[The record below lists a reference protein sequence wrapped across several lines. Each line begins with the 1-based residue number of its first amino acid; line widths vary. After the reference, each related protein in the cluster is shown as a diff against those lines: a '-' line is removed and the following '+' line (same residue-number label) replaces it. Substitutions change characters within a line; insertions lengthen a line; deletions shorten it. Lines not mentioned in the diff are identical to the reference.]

1 MIAPLL
7 PEILLTVSRIAR
19 NTQYSWELDT
29 NTFVPSNSRSIARQ
43 VIHNFIVFQHFHEP
57 TTFLSMQFV
66 RCVLHQ
72 LSGNGIFSM
81 IFHMDLQG
89 SHRQKFFNTIVQCLL
104 DFTELSPAVPVGT
117 FFQEMNE
124 RKNISSEFLELS
136 LPNLA
141 CYLSCIPFEQV
152 NLNYHLVPISIF
164 TFRPLTG
171 SGMEFGVSSM
181 RAIFPTFMDSILRQ

>member
-1 MIAPLL
+1 
-7 PEILLTVSRIAR
+7 
-19 NTQYSWELDT
+19 
-29 NTFVPSNSRSIARQ
+29 
-43 VIHNFIVFQHFHEP
+43 
-57 TTFLSMQFV
+57 MQFV

-152 NLNYHLVPISIF
+152 NSNYYLVPISTF
-164 TFRPLTG
+164 TIRPLTYRF
-171 SGMEFGVSSM
+171 ENGVWCFQHASYFSDVCGLYLAAVIPKELLLPIPKIQST
-181 RAIFPTFMDSILRQ
+181 RLE

>member
-1 MIAPLL
+1 MIKNAFFSFHNLSTTS
-7 PEILLTVSRIAR
+7 ILSL
-19 NTQYSWELDT
+19 
-29 NTFVPSNSRSIARQ
+29 
-43 VIHNFIVFQHFHEP
+43 
-57 TTFLSMQFV
+57 QFV

-89 SHRQKFFNTIVQCLL
+89 SHRQKFFHTIVQCLL
-104 DFTELSPAVPVGT
+104 DFTELSPAVPVAT
-117 FFQEMNE
+117 FFQEMND

-152 NLNYHLVPISIF
+152 NSNGNLVPISIF
-164 TFRPLTG
+164 TIGLPFTG
-171 SGMEFGVSSM
+171 SGMEFGLSSM
-181 RAIFPTFMDSILRQ
+181 RAIFSTFVDTVLRQ